1 MVLFRVEKK
10 SRSERERNIEKHES
24 RQAGGL
30 SSEPLLSHRG
40 TYSSR
45 PVCQMQAKDQTTDRM
60 PPEMHAGYLGWYGG
74 CPPAL
79 VSSIARHPASTD
91 THWYAS

>member
-30 SSEPLLSHRG
+30 SSEPLLSPWYIYLLNAGHKPDHR
-40 TYSSR
+40 
-45 PVCQMQAKDQTTDRM
+45 P
-60 PPEMHAGYLGWYGG
+60 HA
-74 CPPAL
+74 
-79 VSSIARHPASTD
+79 S
-91 THWYAS
+91 